1 MSKNQQHVKKP
12 TSKCQRQCE
21 EKERLSVGM
30 YVGSVTVESRMK
42 VSQKNKNR
50 TTI

>member
-1 MSKNQQHVKKP
+1 MSKYQQHVKKP
-12 TSKCQRQCE
+12 TNKCQRQCE

>member
-1 MSKNQQHVKKP
+1 MLQSLQINARE
-12 TSKCQRQCE
+12 SE
-21 EKERLSVGM
+21 EKETLSVGM